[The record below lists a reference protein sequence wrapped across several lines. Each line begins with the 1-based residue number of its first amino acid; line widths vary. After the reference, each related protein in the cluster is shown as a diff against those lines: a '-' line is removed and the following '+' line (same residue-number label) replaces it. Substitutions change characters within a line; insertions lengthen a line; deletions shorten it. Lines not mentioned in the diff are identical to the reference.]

1 MHATEDAAVTVTLTD
16 EMRAALEDGPVEF
29 VDEQTGRRFV
39 LTPQEEEVPGDLSP
53 EDIEVLSQ
61 ALQPAIDEADAGLAR
76 PWNPGD
82 MQRIGRQMRDA
93 HLQEDAEK

>member
-1 MHATEDAAVTVTLTD
+1 MHATEDAAVTVTLTA

-76 PWNPGD
+76 PWD
-82 MQRIGRQMRDA
+82 SERIRKIGRGMR
-93 HLQEDAEK
+93 ET